1 MSNHLAIAAVT
12 YGLNKILEDA
22 FSSDFTTPSV
32 SASILPPDSDEL
44 KSEPPQLNIF
54 LYQVIPSPAW
64 RSADLPTRRS
74 DGTAARKTQ
83 LGLDLYYLLTAYGKK
98 SDEKEYPL
106 NHSIL
111 GSALRALH
119 SRPLLTRKTI
129 ANMLNDPQT
138 PGSLKSTDL
147 ADQIELVRF
156 TPVSLNLEELS
167 KLWSVFFQT
176 PYRVS
181 VAYKASVVL
190 IDGKEEPTS
199 PLPVRERTVYALPFL
214 RPLIESVSPQFA
226 TMSNPL
232 VIHGQNLK
240 SQSVKVLFGTL
251 PPVTPAAEKIK
262 NNKIEVSLP
271 AGLRAG
277 VNTVRVVH
285 EINLATGAHRIFES
299 NTAAFMLRPIIT
311 LTPALPV
318 ITSTKVVAGIT
329 LKTGTITL
337 TFNPKVEKSQQVVLL
352 LNQLEPPAG
361 TVPYAYQFNAPKDN
375 GIAAPATETDNITFD
390 FTDVAANKYLV
401 RVRVDGAENAL
412 KSDSSGKYTEPM
424 VTI

>member
-22 FSSDFTTPSV
+22 FSLDFETPKV
-32 SASILPPDSDEL
+32 TASILPPDSQEL
-44 KSEPPQLNIF
+44 KDEPPQLNIF
-54 LYQVIPSPAW
+54 LYQVSPSPAW

-98 SDEKEYPL
+98 TDENEYPL

-111 GSALRALH
+111 GSTLRALH
-119 SRPLLTRKTI
+119 SRPLLTRNTI
-129 ANMLNDPQT
+129 ANMLNDPLT
-138 PGSLKSTDL
+138 PISLKSSDL

-199 PLPVRERTVYALPFL
+199 PLPVRERTVYALPFQ
-214 RPLIESVSPQFA
+214 RPLIESVSPQFV

-240 SQSVKVLFGTL
+240 SQSVKVLFGAL
-251 PPVTPAAEKIK
+251 PPVTPANDKIK
-262 NNKIEVSLP
+262 NNKIEVLLP
-271 AGLRAG
+271 VGLRAG

-285 EINLATGAHRIFES
+285 EMDLATGAHRIFES
-299 NTAAFMLRPIIT
+299 NTAAFMLRPG
-311 LTPALPV
+311 LKTPPTTHNVTGAAV
-318 ITSTKVVAGIT
+318 KKGEIT
-329 LKTGTITL
+329 LKFKQPL
-337 TFNPKVEKSQQVVLL
+337 LEKKQRVVLL
-352 LNQLEPPAG
+352 LNQLNPPAG
-361 TVPYAYQFNAPKDN
+361 TVPFAYQFNAPKDN
-375 GIAAPATETDNITFD
+375 GIAAADIETDEIIFD
-390 FTDVAANKYLV
+390 FKDVAASDYLV
-401 RVRVDGAENAL
+401 RARVDGAETELEYDNTT
-412 KSDSSGKYTEPM
+412 GKYIKPK

>member
-1 MSNHLAIAAVT
+1 MSNHLAIATVT
-12 YGLNKILEDA
+12 YGLNKILDDA
-22 FSSDFTTPSV
+22 FSSDFTAISV
-32 SASILPPDSDEL
+32 TASVLSPDIDEL
-44 KSEPPQLNIF
+44 KKDPPRLNIF

-64 RSADLPTRRS
+64 RGADLPTRRS
-74 DGTAARKTQ
+74 DGTTAKKPQ
-83 LGLDLYYLLTAYGKK
+83 LGLDLYYLLTAYGKA
-98 SDEKEYPL
+98 DAKEDPIS
-106 NHSIL
+106 HSIL

-129 ANMLNDPQT
+129 NDMISTLPST
-138 PGSLKSTDL
+138 CSIKSSDL

-167 KLWSVFFQT
+167 KLWSVFSQT

-181 VAYKASVVL
+181 MAYKASVVL

-199 PLPVRERTVYALPFL
+199 PLPVRERYVYALPFQ

-240 SQSVKVLFGTL
+240 GQSVKVLFGTL
-251 PPVTPAAEKIK
+251 APVTPAAGKIK
-262 NNKIEVSLP
+262 NNKIEVPLP

-285 EINLATGAHRIFES
+285 EIDLATGGHRIFES
-299 NTAAFMLRPIIT
+299 NTAAFMLRP
-311 LTPALPV
+311 
-318 ITSTKVVAGIT
+318 K
-329 LKTGTITL
+329 LKTAPTTDNVTGAAVKKGEIKL
-337 TFNPKVEKSQQVVLL
+337 EFKQPLIEKKQRVVLL
-352 LNQLEPPAG
+352 LNQFEPPAG
-361 TVPYAYQFNAPKDN
+361 TVPFAYQFNAPKDN
-375 GIAAPATETDNITFD
+375 GIAAADIETDEIIFNFK
-390 FTDVAANKYLV
+390 DVAAGDYLV
-401 RVRVDGAENAL
+401 RARVDGAETEL
-412 KSDSSGKYTEPM
+412 KYDNTTGKYIEPK